1 VRAALSLALVLLLGG
16 CAVSLPAVRGHHD
29 TLRER
34 IHRAKALG
42 AMECAPGELAAAQ
55 VQYRFAS
62 LELSQGD
69 LSRADQ
75 HIQAGLDQADLAI
88 SAGVACPSE
97 GVTVKDLLADPWPDA
112 DGDAVT
118 GEDEK
123 CPWEIE
129 DRDGYLDHDGCPE
142 PDNDG
147 DGIPDRQDQCP
158 NEAEDLDGYG
168 DEDGCPEHDN
178 DGDGIPDEVDACR
191 DVAETINGF
200 SDEDGCP
207 DFRPEHLDLFEDRV
221 VFRKPLIFVD
231 KGYAVLGISHPP
243 LRELAKILQDNDE
256 VTILIRGHTHN
267 RGAPEELTALSEG
280 RAGSVRDFLVLQGIE
295 TSRIAVQGVGPDEP
309 VATNRTASG
318 RKENERIEVQI
329 TGGVIQTVSGQ
340 L

>member
-1 VRAALSLALVLLLGG
+1 MRAVVSLALVLLLSG

-42 AMECAPGELAAAQ
+42 AMECAPSELAAAQ

-69 LSRADQ
+69 LNRADQ

-88 SAGVACPSE
+88 SAGVACPAE

-112 DGDAVT
+112 DGDAVL

-123 CPWEIE
+123 CPWVIE

-147 DGIPDRQDQCP
+147 DGREDRVDQCP
-158 NEAEDLDGYG
+158 NEAEDLDGYA

-178 DGDGIPDEVDACR
+178 DGDGIADVDDACR
-191 DVAETINGF
+191 DKAETVNGF
-200 SDEDGCP
+200 ADEDGCP
-207 DFRPEHLDLFEDRV
+207 DFRPEHVDLFEDRIE
-221 VFRKPLIFVD
+221 FRKPLVFVD
-231 KGYAVLGISHPP
+231 KGHLVLGISHPP
-243 LRELAKILQDNDE
+243 LRELARILMDNGE
-256 VTILIRGHTHN
+256 VTVLIRGHTHN
-267 RGAPEELTALSEG
+267 RGEPDELMALSEG
-280 RAGSVRDFLVLQGIE
+280 RASSIRDFLVLQGVE
-295 TSRIAVQGVGPDEP
+295 TSRIAVEGVGPGEP
-309 VATNRTASG
+309 IATNRTASG
-318 RKENERIEVQI
+318 RKQNDRIEVRI
-329 TGGVIQTVSGQ
+329 TGGVIETIGGT